1 MFPKEPRI
9 SKDTSDAIFFFFI
22 KTRICDGQRREML
35 TGVVTITDGV
45 CEKIYTSAIT
55 L

>member
-9 SKDTSDAIFFFFI
+9 SKDTSDAIFFI
-22 KTRICDGQRREML
+22 KTRTRDGQRREML